1 MAKGQI
7 GIRFDSAL
15 LTDVDEAA
23 KALGWTRTEYIEQ
36 ACRRAIADAKT
47 YSPQPAPSRTV
58 HLGKPPLGPKRGLAP
73 SQIARKASQKRSSAP
88 HSVATANRSA
98 AGSQPLERR
107 EVEPIPKAPKGK
119 R

>member
-7 GIRFDSAL
+7 NLRFDTAL
-15 LTDVDEAA
+15 LADVDAQAA
-23 KALGWTRTEYIEQ
+23 KIGISRTEYIEQ
-36 ACRRAIADAKT
+36 VCRRAVADAAT

-58 HLGKPPLGPKRGLAP
+58 HLGNPRPGPKRGLTP
-73 SQIARKASQKRSSAP
+73 SQIARKAVQKRSSAP